1 MVQTGHRRE
10 CWRGFDVQFIMFKKI
25 EVHPMAAVW
34 LYLENYVEFLGKL
47 SYENLLKPNFPNSR
61 NSYLLGI
68 RST

>member
-1 MVQTGHRRE
+1 
-10 CWRGFDVQFIMFKKI
+10 
-25 EVHPMAAVW
+25 MAAVW

>member
-1 MVQTGHRRE
+1 
-10 CWRGFDVQFIMFKKI
+10 MFKKI

-47 SYENLLKPNFPNSR
+47 SYENLLTSKPNFPNSR